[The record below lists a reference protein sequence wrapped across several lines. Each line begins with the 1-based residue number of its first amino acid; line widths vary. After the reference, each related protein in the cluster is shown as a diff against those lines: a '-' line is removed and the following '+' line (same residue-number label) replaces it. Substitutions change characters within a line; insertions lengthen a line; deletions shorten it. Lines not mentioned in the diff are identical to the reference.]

1 MLIAFSFLYKYGII
15 KMLCVS
21 INKSEFIMHNMHMSV
36 KWREKMEIQ
45 LWREILDPYRLAV
58 DELVVKFNHII
69 EEHHNAGLYSP
80 IEQVNGRVKKIS
92 SILDKMQKKNIS
104 IEEIED
110 RISDMAGIRI
120 MCQFVEDIEKVVE
133 IIHSRTDMEVLKEK
147 DYINNMKDSG
157 YRSYHMIIY
166 YDVYTL
172 DGTKRIQAEIQ
183 IRTMAMDF
191 WATIEH
197 SLQYKYKGNMPE
209 HIKEKLLRA
218 SNAIT
223 VLDQEMSSVRDE
235 IMDAQSIFQIKAQM
249 VADILVNIQNLFK
262 VASKREVIK
271 IQDEF
276 FKVYETEDLEQ
287 LERFSKQLDIISE
300 GYKAQS
306 LR

>member
-1 MLIAFSFLYKYGII
+1 
-15 KMLCVS
+15 
-21 INKSEFIMHNMHMSV
+21 
-36 KWREKMEIQ
+36 MEIQ

-69 EEHHNAGLYSP
+69 EEYHNAGSYSP
-80 IEQVNGRVKKIS
+80 IEQVTGRVKKIS

-133 IIHSRTDMEVLKEK
+133 IIHSRTDMEVVKEK
-147 DYINNMKDSG
+147 DYIRNIKDSG

-218 SNAIT
+218 SDAIT
-223 VLDQEMSSVRDE
+223 ILDQEMSSVRDE
-235 IMDAQSIFQIKAQM
+235 IMDAQNIFQIKAQL

-276 FKVYETEDLEQ
+276 FKVYETEELEQ